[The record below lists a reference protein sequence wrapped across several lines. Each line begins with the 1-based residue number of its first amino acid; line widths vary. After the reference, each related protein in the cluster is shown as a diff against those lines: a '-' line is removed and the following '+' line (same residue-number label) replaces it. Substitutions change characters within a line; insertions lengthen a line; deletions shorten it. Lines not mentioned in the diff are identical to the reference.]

1 MDSVFWVIIYPTNPI
16 LGHVVCRK
24 SSSLHLKIHDDSFA
38 VFAKSCTRIIA
49 TLAKICCTGSSY
61 EQQLQIN
68 VMLRDS
74 AYFSFL
80 FSTPDNYAIALCMS
94 R

>member
-1 MDSVFWVIIYPTNPI
+1 MDSVFWVIIYSTNPI
-16 LGHVVCRK
+16 LGHVICRK
-24 SSSLHLKIHDDSFA
+24 SSSLRLKIHDDSFA

-49 TLAKICCTGSSY
+49 TLAKICYTGSSY

-80 FSTPDNYAIALCMS
+80 FSTPDNYAVALCMS

>member
-16 LGHVVCRK
+16 LAHAICRK
-24 SSSLHLKIHDDSFA
+24 SSSLHLKIQDDSFA
-38 VFAKSCTRIIA
+38 VFAKTCTRIIA
-49 TLAKICCTGSSY
+49 TLAKIFCIGSSY
-61 EQQLQIN
+61 EQQLEIN

-80 FSTPDNYAIALCMS
+80 FSTPDNYAITLYTS